1 MLLAIDVGN
10 TNMVF
15 GLYDGDKLRGS
26 FRISTNSERTSDELG
41 MLIAQYYHFHDIAC
55 ADTTA
60 VVIASVVPPV
70 MYTLINAI
78 RKYLCSRSLQAAMRI
93 SALKTA
99 MPTRA
104 RSARTDWST
113 RFLRFAST
121 ASRSSSWISARRP
134 PLMPSTRTAR
144 IRAARF
150 SRV

>member
-78 RKYLCSRSLQAAMRI
+78 RKYLFVQPAMRI

-99 MPTRA
+99 MPIRA

>member
-41 MLIAQYYHFHDIAC
+41 MLIAQYYH
-55 ADTTA
+55 
-60 VVIASVVPPV
+60 
-70 MYTLINAI
+70 
-78 RKYLCSRSLQAAMRI
+78 SLQAAMRI

-121 ASRSSSWISARRP
+121 ASRSSS
-134 PLMPSTRTAR
+134 
-144 IRAARF
+144 
-150 SRV
+150 